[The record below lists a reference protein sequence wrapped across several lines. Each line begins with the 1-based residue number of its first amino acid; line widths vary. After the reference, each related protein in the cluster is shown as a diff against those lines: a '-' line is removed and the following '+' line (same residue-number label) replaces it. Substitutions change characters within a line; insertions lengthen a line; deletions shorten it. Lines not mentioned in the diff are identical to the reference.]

1 MDGANGSSLQLDFLY
16 QATRVQSGI
25 ETLMKATVL
34 LSVSISFIYLNSIM
48 FLALRSR
55 SSFSEMSRYILFSQ
69 MLINDSILLMI
80 TSLLYSLALVNLT
93 LTKAVCS
100 LFVMVSAVS
109 FNVSPLNLA
118 VMSLERYVAI
128 CFPLHHP
135 SIATPGRTKIVI
147 VVIWLLSSVNFLIE
161 IFFSAVSDP
170 YFLTGHVYCTREQL
184 FVAKWQYDM
193 CQGFNSFFFVT
204 VGITIIYTYGGI
216 MVAARSI
223 KAQKASRTVLLHL
236 IQLGLCLTSFLYGT
250 IERALAV
257 FSSSLFINLRY
268 LNFLF
273 ILLLPRCLSPL
284 IYGLRD
290 ESVRSVFFCYL
301 RCSARRTKPI
311 TIH

>member
-1 MDGANGSSLQLDFLY
+1 LLNSVLTLLFISLFELCVYKPLIGRQVLVQVLTGVFLY
-16 QATRVQSGI
+16 VNI
-25 ETLMKATVL
+25 LMIFTFFKKEAFRTDT
-34 LSVSISFIYLNSIM
+34 
-48 FLALRSR
+48 
-55 SSFSEMSRYILFSQ
+55 RYILFAH
-69 MLINDSILLMI
+69 MLLVDSSLLATTDLALLLIYFQCIMPYIACMVLNLLMI
-80 TSLLYSLALVNLT
+80 WLEFCTPLT
-93 LTKAVCS
+93 LVAMC
-100 LFVMVSAVS
+100 
-109 FNVSPLNLA
+109 
-118 VMSLERYVAI
+118 LERYVAI
-128 CFPLHHP
+128 CKPLRYDAI
-135 SIATPGRTKIVI
+135 STPRTRLIVI

-301 RCSARRTKPI
+301 RCTCLHPPPPRFLS
-311 TIH
+311 